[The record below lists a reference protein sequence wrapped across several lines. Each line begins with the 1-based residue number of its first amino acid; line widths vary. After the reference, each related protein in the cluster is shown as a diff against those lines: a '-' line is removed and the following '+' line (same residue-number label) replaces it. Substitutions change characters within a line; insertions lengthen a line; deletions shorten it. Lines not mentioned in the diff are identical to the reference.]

1 MQEDYTMKD
10 INNTLKE
17 NFATSVMDCC
27 SFYRLSELEFNEC
40 LKALK
45 KSLKTLRATGEDSS
59 YNVHLQGFES
69 NLELS
74 VTKSHVDSLIN
85 LLDKC
90 SIERLCLEGEIDT
103 DVENVYKDKLAEL
116 TLIYVTYK
124 YYQVNLKNLTNI
136 SDKWGFDSQ
145 IIINYLTKRAV

>member
-1 MQEDYTMKD
+1 MKE
-10 INNTLKE
+10 INNALKDH
-17 NFATSVMDCC
+17 FSTSVMGCC

-45 KSLKTLRATGEDSS
+45 ESLKTLKTTGEDSS

-90 SIERLCLEGEIDT
+90 SIERLCLEGEVDT

-124 YYQVNLKNLTNI
+124 FYQVHLKNLINI
-136 SDKWGFDSQ
+136 SDMWEFDSQ
-145 IIINYLTKRAV
+145 TIINYLTKRAV